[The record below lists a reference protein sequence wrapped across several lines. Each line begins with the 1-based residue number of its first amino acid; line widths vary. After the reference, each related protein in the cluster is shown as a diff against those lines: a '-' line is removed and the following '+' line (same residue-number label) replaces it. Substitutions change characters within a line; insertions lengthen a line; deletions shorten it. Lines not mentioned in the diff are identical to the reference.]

1 MCQLPAYKH
10 IAQKPLLDS
19 KAEIPVPRLW
29 VSGISV
35 KVQKVPFE
43 LLGFFLVPFLKKM
56 TNPVGLNAVW
66 GRHLEQKISSRTGK
80 AVKAKAN

>member
-19 KAEIPVPRLW
+19 KVEIPVPRLW

-43 LLGFFLVPFLKKM
+43 LLGFLVPFLK
-56 TNPVGLNAVW
+56 
-66 GRHLEQKISSRTGK
+66 
-80 AVKAKAN
+80 